1 MKKFWRIGLSLASVL
16 AVMFSVSGVASASG
30 DTAPETDTP
39 MYAADS
45 LKAASAASSLD
56 WNQYDWKAEY
66 ITSNLTEWQPMSS
79 ADAQQFSFS
88 WNGTHGSQPYV
99 QVKQKEGLE
108 TEKFKVTLVA
118 NQWASATW
126 WSKAAVTFT
135 AKEDGDFVITCDSME
150 PVRFWTGE
158 GFAVTVVGANGDG
171 HVTVYKN
178 DVKIWPVDA
187 EYASVTSTNHP
198 HFAPMTVTLAVGD
211 TIRFEGF
218 GGEVGQDVTHN
229 TNDYKNDIFLN
240 PAIAKVKATASSSS
254 STPSS
259 SSSTSSSS
267 SSVPSSS
274 SSSAVSTNPATTTAA
289 APKGVTYSAHDSLLE
304 SLQAGSVAANALW
317 KPVYL
322 DANCEDGWKD
332 MLVNPESFSMKSMDF
347 ALPYIYIPESGGV
360 ILNANQWAA
369 GGPYWDKSGVA
380 YTAPKTQKVVLKA
393 GDIKTISAAVE
404 YDQGALSKTEGRV
417 AIYKNGEKIWPANAD
432 YAAVQQGKSVD
443 FPELELNLKK
453 GDVIVI
459 EGYGAMPGQEIT
471 GNVGGSWQNQ
481 ILMDPVIYVP
491 GENAGGNPGGAD
503 TGVSALP
510 AMAAMLT
517 CAVAAGAAVCTRKR
531 RPC

>member
-1 MKKFWRIGLSLASVL
+1 MLS
-16 AVMFSVSGVASASG
+16 
-30 DTAPETDTP
+30 ETQ
-39 MYAADS
+39 S
-45 LKAASAASSLD
+45 
-56 WNQYDWKAEY
+56 
-66 ITSNLTEWQPMSS
+66 
-79 ADAQQFSFS
+79 
-88 WNGTHGSQPYV
+88 
-99 QVKQKEGLE
+99 
-108 TEKFKVTLVA
+108 
-118 NQWASATW
+118 
-126 WSKAAVTFT
+126 
-135 AKEDGDFVITCDSME
+135 
-150 PVRFWTGE
+150 
-158 GFAVTVVGANGDG
+158 
-171 HVTVYKN
+171 
-178 DVKIWPVDA
+178 
-187 EYASVTSTNHP
+187 
-198 HFAPMTVTLAVGD
+198 
-211 TIRFEGF
+211 RFEGF

-404 YDQGALSKTEGRV
+404 YDQGRCPKRKAGWLFTKT
-417 AIYKNGEKIWPANAD
+417 EKIWPANAD

-459 EGYGAMPGQEIT
+459 EGYGAMPGQRSPEM
-471 GNVGGSWQNQ
+471 SA
-481 ILMDPVIYVP
+481 
-491 GENAGGNPGGAD
+491 EAGR
-503 TGVSALP
+503 
-510 AMAAMLT
+510 
-517 CAVAAGAAVCTRKR
+517 TRF
-531 RPC
+531 